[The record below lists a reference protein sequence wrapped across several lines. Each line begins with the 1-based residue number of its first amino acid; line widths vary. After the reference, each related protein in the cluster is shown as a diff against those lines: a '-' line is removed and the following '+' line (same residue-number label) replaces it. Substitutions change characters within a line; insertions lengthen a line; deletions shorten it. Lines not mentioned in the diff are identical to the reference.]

1 MHKRDTFNPARFYSS
16 TWSQMLIW
24 EEPKNDDFN
33 NGSKNS
39 FDLRASYFMLD
50 NQLQNESLKKIPP

>member
-33 NGSKNS
+33 NGSKNN

-50 NQLQNESLKKIPP
+50 NQLQNKS